1 MKRLLACLV
10 IVAVAVAFAV
20 PALAAENAPKA
31 PKRPARGIIVKWDDA
46 TRSFTLRI
54 GKGGHEVA
62 FKWDEKTKIEGAPKI
77 GQKVVVDYRKEGQ
90 NTVVAEKIA
99 VEAPPAPAPAKK

>member
-31 PKRPARGIIVKWDDA
+31 PKRPARGIIVKWNDA
-46 TRSFTLRI
+46 ARTFTLRI
-54 GKGGHEVA
+54 GKGGHLLVTGGRISRA
-62 FKWDEKTKIEGAPKI
+62 ALLRSGVGRAIS
-77 GQKVVVDYRKEGQ
+77 RS
-90 NTVVAEKIA
+90 
-99 VEAPPAPAPAKK
+99 